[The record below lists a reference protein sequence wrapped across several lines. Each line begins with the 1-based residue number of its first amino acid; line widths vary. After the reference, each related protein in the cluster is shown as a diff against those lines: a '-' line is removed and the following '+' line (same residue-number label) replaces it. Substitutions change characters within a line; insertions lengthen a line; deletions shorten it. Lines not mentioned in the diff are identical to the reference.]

1 MSVVPT
7 TSGRAAALAGELAK
21 LPAFV
26 RRDFLIAWSYRV
38 GFVSDAVGLV
48 FGVIVFY
55 FINKMVDPSSVPGY
69 GSGRPTYLE
78 WVIIG
83 VAAGAFIQV
92 GLNRVMTV
100 IRSEQMTGTLESL
113 MLTPTSTTTIQ
124 VGSAVYDLIYVPL
137 RTTIFLLLA
146 AVLFGLDYDAGG
158 LVKAMVILLAFIP
171 FVWGL
176 GVLAAAGVLTFRRG
190 DGVVALGMGL
200 LTLAS
205 GAYFPLALMPDWLAA
220 TAAWNPIAI
229 ALDGM
234 REVLLGNAGWDEVAT
249 DVAELIPLSILAL
262 VVGMWAFRIA
272 LRRERRTGT
281 MGLY

>member
-1 MSVVPT
+1 MNVMPT
-7 TSGRAAALAGELAK
+7 TPGRVSTLAAEVAK

-26 RRDFLIAWSYRV
+26 RRDFLVAWSYRV
-38 GFVSDAVGLV
+38 GFISDVVGLV
-48 FGVIVFY
+48 FGVVVFY
-55 FINKMVDPSSVPGY
+55 FLNKMVDTSSVPSY
-69 GSGRPTYLE
+69 GSSRPTYLE

-92 GLNRVMTV
+92 GLNRVMTAV
-100 IRSEQMTGTLESL
+100 RNEQMTGTLEAL
-113 MLTPTSTTTIQ
+113 MLTPTSPTTIQ
-124 VGSAVYDLIYVPL
+124 AGSAVYDLLYVPL
-137 RTTIFLLLA
+137 RTTIFLVLA
-146 AVLFGLDYDAGG
+146 AVLFGLDYDASG
-158 LVKAMVILLAFIP
+158 LVKAMAILLAFIP

-190 DGVVALGMGL
+190 EGVVALGMGL

-205 GAYFPLALMPDWLAA
+205 GAYFPLALLPDWLAA

-229 ALDGM
+229 ALEGM
-234 REVLLGNAGWDEVAT
+234 REALLADADWSEVGA
-249 DVAELIPLSILAL
+249 DIAALVPMSILAL
-262 VVGMWAFRIA
+262 VVGMWAFRLA